1 MPLGFYLIMA
11 AQFFSALADNALL
24 VVAIH
29 ALNGLNAPLWQ
40 IPLLK
45 FFFTVSYVLLAP
57 FVGAFADSMP
67 KGRVMFLSN
76 GIKVIGAVLMLV
88 HLHPLLAYA
97 VVGLGAAAYSP
108 AKYGIL
114 TEYLPHNR
122 LVVANGWIEGLTVGA
137 IILGVLLGGF
147 LVDARVLD
155 PILRLAIPGLDSEL
169 TVALLVVALLYV
181 AAAVFNCF
189 IADTGVDHKPLKG
202 NPIYL
207 VHDFAHCLK
216 LLWRDRLG
224 QISLGLTT
232 LFWGAGATL
241 QFVVIDWAATN
252 LGLNLS
258 ESSKL
263 QGVVAIGIAIG
274 AVAAARLV
282 SLKGAVRVIPL
293 GVIMGLLVPLL
304 VAVRDVGL
312 ALPLLVMVGAC
323 AGFFVVPMNALLQ
336 HRGHILMGA
345 GHSIAIQNF
354 NENLAILIMT
364 GLYAALLGFGLSVS
378 LVIVLFGLF
387 VALSTYLIGR
397 KHVSNQKKCD
407 VLALLDHVS

>member
-1 MPLGFYLIMA
+1 
-11 AQFFSALADNALL
+11 
-24 VVAIH
+24 
-29 ALNGLNAPLWQ
+29 
-40 IPLLK
+40 
-45 FFFTVSYVLLAP
+45 
-57 FVGAFADSMP
+57 
-67 KGRVMFLSN
+67 
-76 GIKVIGAVLMLV
+76 
-88 HLHPLLAYA
+88 
-97 VVGLGAAAYSP
+97 
-108 AKYGIL
+108 
-114 TEYLPHNR
+114 
-122 LVVANGWIEGLTVGA
+122 
-137 IILGVLLGGF
+137 
-147 LVDARVLD
+147 
-155 PILRLAIPGLDSEL
+155 
-169 TVALLVVALLYV
+169 
-181 AAAVFNCF
+181 
-189 IADTGVDHKPLKG
+189 
-202 NPIYL
+202 
-207 VHDFAHCLK
+207 
-216 LLWRDRLG
+216 WRDRLG